1 MISPQNRKR
10 LCLIALF
17 VGFVSPFN
25 AQSIANE
32 LEGQVELRLNR
43 VESYMPDFPVKREMN
58 ARYRPELDRL
68 LSDMHA
74 RMNRGENMSC
84 SSQIFEEV
92 HWLVNY
98 TDRVDEIERRM
109 DDLRASFEMEDQ
121 GFASRQDPDD
131 GSFAPC
137 AENWLW
143 RFFRSVDPL
152 KELAQKGQSP
162 EVPLKIWEPVDTP
175 AELEAFMMDLLVS
188 DVSSGHNKR
197 KELNLAITAIG
208 QLLWLDYTA
217 RVFPDHLDREELAE
231 ALRRFVDE
239 EWQDPDSGY
248 WGAWF
253 LDEGVV
259 KRTNDLSITFHIL
272 SYRGGDVSLKSKIG
286 QTTMAIQRVRYPYGW
301 STGGTQNNHH
311 AYDIA
316 RIINLTWDDMD
327 EPSRQYGSA
336 TIFLMSARSLAKSID
351 STGAFDPKPYTTVG
365 EAYYFGISFFEE
377 IGLFG
382 NPIARQ
388 SLTRVSDTGVLYRQI
403 SGNLDKLDQSDPWV
417 AAARRKLNG
426 IKPAE

>member
-1 MISPQNRKR
+1 
-10 LCLIALF
+10 
-17 VGFVSPFN
+17 
-25 AQSIANE
+25 
-32 LEGQVELRLNR
+32 
-43 VESYMPDFPVKREMN
+43 
-58 ARYRPELDRL
+58 
-68 LSDMHA
+68 
-74 RMNRGENMSC
+74 
-84 SSQIFEEV
+84 
-92 HWLVNY
+92 
-98 TDRVDEIERRM
+98 
-109 DDLRASFEMEDQ
+109 DQ

-253 LDEGVV
+253 LDDGVV